1 MRRVNAAAIKRRRG
15 IWWTMAMLLTVAGLV
30 LTLNSCQSPT
40 PPQPQAIVE
49 KGTPYG
55 DLLVPRLQT
64 SVTDRAVGVPVE
76 SPVTISAEAGVL
88 GAVTL
93 VNDQGRVV
101 KSELSPDGVTW
112 RSAEPLGY
120 NKQYTLNAE
129 ALGLGGMTRSRATF
143 ETHSP
148 ENLTMPYVLP
158 NDGEIVVSGNLS
170 PCGST
175 KTSQTASP
183 PSEPS
188 GSPPI
193 RQSRAPSTG

>member
-1 MRRVNAAAIKRRRG
+1 MATSWSRRV
-15 IWWTMAMLLTVAGLV
+15 
-30 LTLNSCQSPT
+30 
-40 PPQPQAIVE
+40 QA
-49 KGTPYG
+49 
-55 DLLVPRLQT
+55 

-129 ALGLGGMTRSRATF
+129 ALGLGGMTRLSATF

-148 ENLTMPYVLP
+148 K
-158 NDGEIVVSGNLS
+158 I
-170 PCGST
+170 
-175 KTSQTASP
+175 
-183 PSEPS
+183 
-188 GSPPI
+188 
-193 RQSRAPSTG
+193 